1 MLFYA
6 INVLV
11 SAVLIVLISELAKR
25 HSLFA
30 ALIASLPL
38 TTLMAMLWMRLD
50 GSSVS
55 DIAGLCSAVFWLVLP
70 SLVFFLIF
78 PLMIKQGLAFWLSLG
93 ISVTATAVAYFLMLP
108 LLRRW
113 DIQF

>member
-1 MLFYA
+1 M
-6 INVLV
+6 
-11 SAVLIVLISELAKR
+11 
-25 HSLFA
+25 
-30 ALIASLPL
+30 
-38 TTLMAMLWMRLD
+38 
-50 GSSVS
+50 
-55 DIAGLCSAVFWLVLP
+55 VFWLVLP

>member
-6 INVLV
+6 IKVLV
-11 SAVLIVLISELAKR
+11 SALLIVLISELAKR

-38 TTLMAMLWMRLD
+38 TTLMAMLWM

-55 DIAGLCSAVFWLVLP
+55 DIARLCNAVFWLVLP